1 MMGASTL
8 VPGLPIC
15 SVYPSGLERAISS
28 IARMPK
34 APGLF
39 SITTGWPR
47 IGRIC
52 SPTMRMTIS
61 VALPGPN
68 GTTTLTGFEG
78 YLSCAATWTPPR
90 AKTSTNKMPNRFM
103 SLSASGDA
111 STASDRPLQR
121 SLPRWPRVIRASA
134 FTSSSPQRRHRRTLV
149 GQFDLDLGD
158 GLSPRRKFAVEPR
171 LRLLQRRVRLDA
183 DELLLEGFLQLRGIR
198 GLDDR
203 LEEGCQNLFG
213 RTGRCQH
220 ALPVQSAHAGVA
232 GLGQR
237 WDIGIFRQPCL
248 RQHRDR
254 PQLAG
259 LDHRCRARG
268 IDERDL
274 RVADDEIVDHAGGA
288 GLVGD
293 VEHLDAGALG
303 KDLDVVMGEA
313 ADAGTG
319 VADLAGILLRIRD
332 QLRHRLRLEI
342 LRGGEQEGRI
352 DREPRNRHHVLLEV
366 DGELLR
372 EQDRC
377 DGIGRDVAHH
387 QRVAVRLGAS
397 HLFDGENAER
407 ARLALDHELLA
418 EALAHL
424 LTEQARGD
432 VGGAAGSIRYD
443 DLDRAR
449 GIFVLRRGRD
459 AAERKTQQRQT
470 QTDPFHHVLPVNPLK
485 SPPRRVSA
493 CQ

>member
-28 IARMPK
+28 IARIPK

-78 YLSCAATWTPPR
+78 YLSCAATSTPAR
-90 AKTSTNKMPNRFM
+90 AKTSTNRMHDRFM

-111 STASDRPLQR
+111 PTASDRPLQDRCRDGPPSSALRPSRAVRR
-121 SLPRWPRVIRASA
+121 SAVI
-134 FTSSSPQRRHRRTLV
+134 RRTLV

-158 GLSPRRKFAVEPR
+158 GLSPRGKFAVEPR

-203 LEEGCQNLFG
+203 LEEGCQNLF
-213 RTGRCQH
+213 RRSGRCQH

-237 WDIGIFRQPCL
+237 RNIGIFRQPRL

-259 LDHRCRARG
+259 LDHRRRARG

-288 GLVGD
+288 
-293 VEHLDAGALG
+293 
-303 KDLDVVMGEA
+303 
-313 ADAGTG
+313 
-319 VADLAGILLRIRD
+319 
-332 QLRHRLRLEI
+332 
-342 LRGGEQEGRI
+342 
-352 DREPRNRHHVLLEV
+352 
-366 DGELLR
+366 
-372 EQDRC
+372 
-377 DGIGRDVAHH
+377 
-387 QRVAVRLGAS
+387 
-397 HLFDGENAER
+397 
-407 ARLALDHELLA
+407 
-418 EALAHL
+418 
-424 LTEQARGD
+424 
-432 VGGAAGSIRYD
+432 
-443 DLDRAR
+443 
-449 GIFVLRRGRD
+449 
-459 AAERKTQQRQT
+459 
-470 QTDPFHHVLPVNPLK
+470 
-485 SPPRRVSA
+485 
-493 CQ
+493 